1 MIRYVPV
8 DNLQCFT
15 SHMLQVCD
23 AQDNWCVQNQNFAAL
38 NFGGYCTAFS
48 LSATLEQ
55 KKPKAQ
61 YLGIFASLQLF
72 FFTDKKMIGQCIT
85 KHCFLIGDS

>member
-1 MIRYVPV
+1 
-8 DNLQCFT
+8 
-15 SHMLQVCD
+15 MLQVCN
-23 AQDNWCVQNQNFAAL
+23 AQDNWSVQNQNFAAL
-38 NFGGYCTAFS
+38 NFGGYCIAFP

-72 FFTDKKMIGQCIT
+72 FFTDKKMIGQCIP

>member
-1 MIRYVPV
+1 MIRYVPI

-15 SHMLQVCD
+15 SQMLQVCN
-23 AQDNWCVQNQNFAAL
+23 AQDNWSVQNQNFAAL
-38 NFGGYCTAFS
+38 NFGGYCIAFP

-55 KKPKAQ
+55 EKPKAQ

-72 FFTDKKMIGQCIT
+72 FSRIKK
-85 KHCFLIGDS
+85 

>member
-1 MIRYVPV
+1 MFAVYDTIRSRR
-8 DNLQCFT
+8 QFT
-15 SHMLQVCD
+15 MFHFSMLQVCD

-38 NFGGYCTAFS
+38 DFGGYCTAFS

-55 KKPKAQ
+55 EKPKAQ

-72 FFTDKKMIGQCIT
+72 FSRIKK
-85 KHCFLIGDS
+85 

>member
-15 SHMLQVCD
+15 SQMLQVCN
-23 AQDNWCVQNQNFAAL
+23 AQDNWSVQNQNFAAL
-38 NFGGYCTAFS
+38 NFGGYCIAFP

-55 KKPKAQ
+55 EKPKA
-61 YLGIFASLQLF
+61 
-72 FFTDKKMIGQCIT
+72 
-85 KHCFLIGDS
+85 